1 MITDGQLALIPI
13 GFPLSLVAGAG
24 VSVATNPLDLMGV
37 GAGLPPP
44 NIIGTVATW
53 GTDFGVGARHRPEL
67 EVAIGTAFTTANSAT
82 LNLALQAAPDPGAGG
97 NWTPTTWTT
106 IYETGAITAANLT
119 AGQTVMRGPI
129 LPVFPKT
136 LRPRFLRL
144 LGQVPAAT
152 NFTAG
157 TLAFA
162 LWTWVRDD
170 VASAFNAA
178 RNYTV
183 A

>member
-1 MITDGQLALIPI
+1 MITDAQLALIPI
-13 GFPLSLVAGAG
+13 GSPLSLVAGAG
-24 VSVATNPLDLMGV
+24 VSVATNPLDLLGV
-37 GAGLPPP
+37 GVGLPPP
-44 NIIGTVATW
+44 SIIGAVSTW
-53 GTDFGVGARHRPEL
+53 GTDFGVGGRRRPEL
-67 EVAIGTAFTTANSAT
+67 EIAIGTAFATANSAT
-82 LNLALQAAPDPGAGG
+82 LNLALQAAPDPGAAG
-97 NWTPTTWTT
+97 NYTPATWTT
-106 IYETGAITAANLT
+106 IYESGAIAVANLT
-119 AGQTVMRGPI
+119 AGQTLLRGPI

-144 LGQVPAAT
+144 LGQIPAAT

-170 VASAFNAA
+170 LASTFNAA
-178 RNYTV
+178 RNYTI